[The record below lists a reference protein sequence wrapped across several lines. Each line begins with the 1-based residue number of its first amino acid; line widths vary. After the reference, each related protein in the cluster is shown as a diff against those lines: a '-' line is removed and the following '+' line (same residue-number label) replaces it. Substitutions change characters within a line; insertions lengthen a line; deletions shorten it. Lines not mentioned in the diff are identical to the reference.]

1 MMVTHSF
8 PQHDVAS
15 PAKPAPMS
23 EADTRLAFLS
33 AMEAVGMKP
42 VEGIMSRLGPD
53 LLRFRCEGD
62 KPGKLNGWA
71 VLHLDGVP
79 AGAFGNYRLG
89 LSQKWCMHPVRT
101 AATDGSLQDL
111 ASYWPGNASTPS

>member
-1 MMVTHSF
+1 MIDTNSF
-8 PQHDVAS
+8 PKHRVAS

-42 VEGIMSRLGPD
+42 VEGILSRLGPD

-71 VLHLDGVP
+71 ILHLDGVP

-89 LSQKWCMHPVRT
+89 LSQKWC
-101 AATDGSLQDL
+101 
-111 ASYWPGNASTPS
+111 ASVA